1 MKSIQHPMLR
11 VAKYISP
18 LLFVCILANN
28 NKALAQTDTIRTDII
43 DVVKPFK
50 AVLSEAIKI
59 PSNPNPE
66 VPEISTPE
74 IGYNIPVMKHN
85 DIPTI
90 YTIKPL
96 ALGTQLLPK
105 TKNNYT
111 RVGFGNFQMP
121 LFEVYLNSK
130 RNRDY
135 QLGAFFKHLSADGGN
150 FQQFSNNTASLYGKR
165 FIDAGVI
172 DVSFLY
178 HRNINFLYGA
188 NTTTRTFTSNELR
201 NSFELI
207 DANAG
212 FGNVQKDADKFKYN
226 LKLNYYNYATNVNV
240 SENNF
245 SLAGDFKK
253 SFDGNPLN
261 VHTAVQQNIT
271 RINGADY
278 NRIFVDINP
287 DYLLNISER
296 LKIKI
301 GFNSTFFGDSNGV
314 KLHFFP
320 KADVAFQ
327 VIPKALTLYGGITGS
342 LQRHTLRS
350 ITTENPFV
358 RSLTLENTL
367 NQFETYGGLRGVIS
381 PQTSFTLQASYATVR
396 NLLFYGADSNLFS
409 QNTIYEPVASG
420 LTRIQAELN
429 HDFNN
434 RFHFAFSMNYFGYD
448 LSINAPYSRPTFT
461 TATNLWYNI
470 SDKFLIRTEVFSW
483 NRRTVLVNDSVEEAL
498 KGFADLNLGFEY
510 RYSKTVGLFINFNNI
525 TNNRYERWL
534 NLPVYGFNVLGGLG
548 ITF

>member
-1 MKSIQHPMLR
+1 MKSIQQSLLS
-11 VAKYISP
+11 VAKYLIP
-18 LLFVCILANN
+18 VVFIYINATQNI
-28 NKALAQTDTIRTDII
+28 AWAQADTLRPDII

-74 IGYNIPVMKHN
+74 INYNIPVMKHN
-85 DIPTI
+85 DAPTI

-96 ALGTQLLPK
+96 ALGTQLLSK

-111 RVGFGNFQMP
+111 RIGYGNFQMP
-121 LFEVYLNSK
+121 LLEVYLNTK

-135 QLGAFFKHLSADGGN
+135 QLGAFFKHLSADAGR

-172 DVSFLY
+172 DATLLY
-178 HRNINFLYGA
+178 HRNVTYLYGA
-188 NTTTRTFTSNELR
+188 NTTTDMLTSSQLR
-201 NSFELI
+201 NAYELI
-207 DANAG
+207 DVNTG
-212 FGNVQKDADKFKYN
+212 FGNLQKDAQKFQYN
-226 LKLNYYNYATNVNV
+226 LKLNYYNYATNINL

-261 VHTAVQQNIT
+261 VHTGVQQNT
-271 RINGADY
+271 THINGSDY
-278 NRIFVDINP
+278 NRIFVDVNP

-296 LKIKI
+296 LKIKL

-327 VIPKALTLYGGITGS
+327 IIPKSFTLYGGITGS
-342 LQRHTLRS
+342 LQRHTIRS

-358 RSLTLENTL
+358 RALTLENTL
-367 NQFETYGGLRGVIS
+367 NQFETYGGLRGIIS
-381 PQTSFTLQASYATVR
+381 PQTSFNLQASYATVR

-409 QNTIYEPVASG
+409 QYTIYEPVASG

-434 RFHFAFSMNYFGYD
+434 RFHFAFTMNYFGYD

-461 TATNLWYNI
+461 TSTNLWYNI
-470 SDKFLIRTEVFSW
+470 SDKFLVRSEVFSW
-483 NRRTVLVNDSVEEAL
+483 NNRTVLVNDAVEQSL